1 MSAEPMAEPRLPS
14 GVLGLL
20 DGHDL
25 EAGVGLTIQL
35 LTADESGWPR
45 VALLSV
51 GEVLALDDSV
61 LRLALWPGSRTTAN
75 LTRTGRGTLAFVHD
89 HASYAVQVE
98 ARRAADLAAPVERAV
113 FYGRLAA
120 VHRDEVPYAVLT
132 TGITFDLPAPAP
144 VLERWRA
151 TIDALRA
158 AGSPSGS
165 PA

>member
-1 MSAEPMAEPRLPS
+1 MSS
-14 GVLGLL
+14 GVVELL

-25 EAGVGLTIQL
+25 EARAGLTIQL

-51 GEVLALDDSV
+51 GEVLVLDDSV

-75 LTRTGRGTLAFVHD
+75 LTRTGRATLAFVHD
-89 HASYAVQVE
+89 RASYSLQVE
-98 ARRAADLAAPVERAV
+98 AQRAADLAEPVGCAV
-113 FYGRLAA
+113 FDGRVAA
-120 VHRDEVPYAVLT
+120 VHRDEVPYAVLRS
-132 TGITFDLPAPAP
+132 GITFDLPDPAA

-151 TIDALRA
+151 TIDALRRVTTA
-158 AGSPSGS
+158 PPG

>member
-1 MSAEPMAEPRLPS
+1 MSAEPAGEPRLSS
-14 GVLGLL
+14 GVVELL

-25 EAGVGLTIQL
+25 EARAGLTIQL

-51 GEVLALDDSV
+51 GEVLVLDDSV

-75 LTRTGRGTLAFVHD
+75 LTRTGRATLAFVHD
-89 HASYAVQVE
+89 RASYSLQVE
-98 ARRAADLAAPVERAV
+98 AQRAADLAEPVGCAV
-113 FYGRLAA
+113 FDGRVAA
-120 VHRDEVPYAVLT
+120 VHRDEVPYAVLRS
-132 TGITFDLPAPAP
+132 GITFDLPDPAA

-151 TIDALRA
+151 TIDALRRVTTA
-158 AGSPSGS
+158 PPG